1 MEFTLPTE
9 WGEQL
14 AFAAAAFT
22 VLLGLMMVFAPGFSL
37 RVLGFDRPSAT
48 TAPYSEMRS
57 SLGGFYFGMGLSAIL
72 VAQPFVYFAL
82 GAAFGLAA
90 FARILSILSDR
101 GNTLRNYIFLVV
113 QIVLSLL
120 PLGYFFGFL

>member
-9 WGEQL
+9 TGEQL
-14 AFAAAAFT
+14 AFGAAAFVT
-22 VLLGLMMVFAPGFSL
+22 LMGLMMMLAPGFSL
-37 RVLGFDRPSAT
+37 RLLGFDTPEFG

-57 SLGGFYFGMGLSAIL
+57 SLGGLYVGLGLAAIL

-82 GAAFGLAA
+82 GAAFAIAA

-101 GNTLRNYIFLVV
+101 GATLRNYLLLVV
-113 QIVLSLL
+113 QIALALL
-120 PLGYFFGFL
+120 PLSYFFGYI